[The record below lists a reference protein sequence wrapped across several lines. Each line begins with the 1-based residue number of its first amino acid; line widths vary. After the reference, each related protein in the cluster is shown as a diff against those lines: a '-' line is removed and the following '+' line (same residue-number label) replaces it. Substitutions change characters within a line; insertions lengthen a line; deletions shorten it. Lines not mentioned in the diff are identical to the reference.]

1 MSPRVPSPWID
12 FSRAEVRHT
21 EDGWHVLLSA
31 SGMQHRLWLDEP
43 PDADASYAAVIALD
57 ERFAARSKAAE
68 SFWRSFT
75 RPTTATTPAGVSSLQ
90 RARLTSCLRAL
101 DAHQDGASY
110 RAIAQGLFGA
120 SRIPERAWKTH
131 DLRSR
136 TIRLVKSGVDLMRS
150 GYRRLLLFRTRDK

>member
-1 MSPRVPSPWID
+1 MRASVLRID
-12 FSRAEVRHT
+12 FSSAEIRHA
-21 EDGWHVLLSA
+21 EDGWHALLTL
-31 SGMQHRLWLDEP
+31 SGLRHRLWLDET
-43 PDADASYAAVIALD
+43 PDAAASYAALIQID
-57 ERFAARSKAAE
+57 DRFAARSKAVE
-68 SFWRSFT
+68 SFWRSLT
-75 RPTTATTPAGVSSLQ
+75 RPTTATTPVGVSSQQ